1 MGEIKKEELG
11 YFRLN
16 LIQYLAEEHPLLLL
30 DKEFVITRSDAA
42 GRACCD
48 AIKSGEA
55 KNADEGIYI
64 GLLTLYDGLDKTDY
78 SFSSICDAIQEMNI
92 IAEDKTEELAI
103 LLAPIVE
110 KAMKDTG
117 LIDLEVESRV
127 HKVKSLI
134 YSIANKYIV
143 ENGL

>member
-16 LIQYLAEEHPLLLL
+16 LIQYLAEEHPLFLL
-30 DKEFVITRSDAA
+30 DKEFVIARSDAA

-64 GLLTLYDGLDKTDY
+64 GLLTLYDGLDKTDH
-78 SFSSICDAIQEMNI
+78 SFSSICDAIQEMNSI
-92 IAEDKTEELAI
+92 EEDKTEELAMQLI
-103 LLAPIVE
+103 PIVE
-110 KAMKDTG
+110 KAMSETG
-117 LIDLEVESRV
+117 LIKLDTELRE

-134 YSIANKYIV
+134 YSIVNKYN
-143 ENGL
+143 E